1 MSQSL
6 FDQLIASQELTIA
19 MLSVAPDDTAAR
31 VGAWDRR
38 DIAGHLAA
46 AERDCYEP
54 RIHAIAAG
62 MHPEFDY
69 FTNDYTDFV
78 DVELGPVLLEW
89 RATRARI
96 IEFVK
101 GLTDEQL
108 QMTGHHERYGE
119 VTIER
124 YLEIALEH
132 DREHLRGLE
141 RLAGE
146 PIR

>member
-1 MSQSL
+1 MSESL
-6 FDQLIASQELTIA
+6 FEQLLASQELAIA

-54 RIHAIAAG
+54 RIHAIASG
-62 MHPEFDY
+62 THPEFDF
-69 FTNDYTDFV
+69 FTNDETDFGE
-78 DVELGPVLLEW
+78 VELGPALEEW

-101 GLTDEQL
+101 GLSDEQL
-108 QMTGHHERYGE
+108 RMTGRHERYGE
-119 VTIER
+119 VTVER

-132 DREHLRGLE
+132 DREHLKGLE